1 MKEKIG
7 DVKILRPLTSKLSKG
22 RPKSDIFNMTSVFLT
37 NRTTISS
44 WELTYTGKDLE
55 GRRTRETMMG
65 DTGSGQVTP
74 LSLVQIGNCMDLFAL
89 VAMSMLAL

>member
-1 MKEKIG
+1 
-7 DVKILRPLTSKLSKG
+7 
-22 RPKSDIFNMTSVFLT
+22 
-37 NRTTISS
+37 
-44 WELTYTGKDLE
+44 
-55 GRRTRETMMG
+55 MG